1 MNFFDLQIDF
11 MRPMWRRY
19 VLVAVCLGWSV
30 FEFAT
35 GVPFWGI
42 LFGALGV
49 YAVWQLFIDKWPD
62 E

>member
-1 MNFFDLQIDF
+1 
-11 MRPMWRRY
+11 MWRRY